1 MTQRKQQE
9 YPKRRD
15 PEEEPSLTSPK
26 PRAPN
31 QFSEMNLDK
40 ILSKDAEE
48 FLRKNPQKGGQ

>member
-15 PEEEPSLTSPK
+15 PEVEPSLTSPK
-26 PRAPN
+26 PPAPT
-31 QFSEMNLDK
+31 QLSETNLDE

-48 FLRKNPQKGGQ
+48 FLRKNPQKGGE